1 MVLVKVATP
10 GARIAVSA
18 RPQPDRVPGALGLIG
33 IGALVAAVISLPGPA
48 LAEKPQPTAIELVS
62 KRDARKLFAT
72 PRHQWKENVRRAA
85 ASGMAVPLRQAG
97 SRSVG
102 MSVRAAGGAVSTLLR
117 YDAGDARPTAVMFVM
132 WYDSPDAQN
141 LTDAFARRIVATV
154 TRQMAPEFHVMG
166 ETDRL
171 ETGVASTSS
180 SPRCRDRLH
189 GSIPPRDTGSA
200 GARRRVASE
209 PLRRADADASRT
221 APPRSSPRRP

>member
-10 GARIAVSA
+10 GARIAVSVP
-18 RPQPDRVPGALGLIG
+18 PQPDRVPGALGLIG
-33 IGALVAAVISLPGPA
+33 IGALVAVVLSLPGPA
-48 LAEKPQPTAIELVS
+48 LAEKPQQTAIELVS

-154 TRQMAPEFHVMG
+154 KRQMAPEFHVMG

-171 ETGVASTSS
+171 ETGVAFYFFITPLQGPPPPKQS
-180 SPRCRDRLH
+180 SPRH
-189 GSIPPRDTGSA
+189 GIGGGPPA
-200 GARRRVASE
+200 GRIRAPAAR
-209 PLRRADADASRT
+209 
-221 APPRSSPRRP
+221 